1 MLFMNVGET
10 KSMKLPNG
18 AARSYMYSFGDWDEG
33 TRYSGLGISDL
44 RPGMHETVNANRQ
57 AHLKALTVNGMS
69 AGTAGSSLVPVYV
82 DPVIVDQ
89 SRKYT
94 PWVEIVPRVTNMGT
108 TADFNVISAKGAA
121 KTLFEDATLTDVTD
135 TESRSSTAIKYLYS
149 VGRVT
154 GQTIAAMPPYTLSG
168 MVPMGA
174 GFQGTTYANAS
185 APNAKQYEIQKRA
198 RALKE
203 LEENLFWNGNKTTSG
218 ISGNAN
224 GTEYDG
230 VIALQGTTNKTDLN
244 TSAMSWS
251 NVETSIKDAYDDSG
265 RPSVAGCSSSVYTD
279 LRSILIDAFRLRP
292 SDMGGGEVSAGI
304 ASRLTLET
312 MVGPVAVIPTQYLSN
327 TSGSKAI
334 YFLDMDVWEH
344 RVLMDMTYFDLAVTN
359 DSEKFALKQYQALIT
374 RNAAFNSF
382 IGEIA

>member
-1 MLFMNVGET
+1 
-10 KSMKLPNG
+10 
-18 AARSYMYSFGDWDEG
+18 
-33 TRYSGLGISDL
+33 
-44 RPGMHETVNANRQ
+44 
-57 AHLKALTVNGMS
+57 
-69 AGTAGSSLVPVYV
+69 
-82 DPVIVDQ
+82 
-89 SRKYT
+89 
-94 PWVEIVPRVTNMGT
+94 MGT